1 MDLIMSITT
10 YPLDDIEDEKDEP
23 CLLVS
28 CPTTQLAIKLL
39 HHTVDTHTEGVDAYP
54 TLSRLAW
61 QGIADERVS
70 VILNMCTYT
79 EGILCL

>member
-28 CPTTQLAIKLL
+28 CPTTQLSVKLL
-39 HHTVDTHTEGVDAYP
+39 HHTVDTHTEGIDVYS
-54 TLSRLAW
+54 TLYTLAR

-70 VILNMCTYT
+70 VISAHHVHVH
-79 EGILCL
+79 